1 MMEET
6 RIETDSMGEISV
18 PTSALYGASTQRAIH
33 NFQISGEPVDAS
45 IIQAYGLIK
54 WAAARANAICGEIS
68 DEHAALITK
77 ASREIHEG
85 EHSAHFPVDTFQTG
99 SGTSTNMNVN
109 EVIANRCR
117 QYLGHDPSSVKTIHP
132 NDHVNKGQSSND
144 TFPTAIHIAT
154 ALNLKNDL
162 IPALEV
168 LHAELLE
175 KSREFH
181 PIWKIGRTHLM
192 DATPIRLGQE
202 FGGYAAQ
209 IQKSI
214 TRADQA
220 LKGLYEIPLGGTA
233 VGTGL
238 NAHPDFAKLA
248 IDFIAEKT
256 GLPFR
261 RADHPSEGQAARD
274 ALVECHGM
282 LNTIASSLSKISSD
296 IRLMASG
303 PRCGFG
309 EISLPPTQPGS
320 SIMPGKVNPVIC
332 EAVAMVAARVFGNQ
346 TTVTWGGANGHLEL
360 NPFMPVMAKSVL
372 ESIRLL
378 ANVSQTFAERCV
390 HGIKANEKHCQEMI
404 EKSLA
409 LVTALVPL
417 IGYDQAAKIAKESAE
432 ANTTIR
438 QLCEKRLKD
447 FGITRHQL
455 DEALDPEMSEGDR
468 QNPAARAA
476 SRPDPETD
484 TADHLTVK

>member
-1 MMEET
+1 
-6 RIETDSMGEISV
+6 MGEISV
-18 PTSALYGASTQRAIH
+18 ATSALYGASTQRAIH
-33 NFQISGEPVDAS
+33 NFQISGEPVDTS

-54 WAAARANAICGEIS
+54 WAAARANLICGEIS
-68 DEHAALITK
+68 DQQAELIEK
-77 ASREIHEG
+77 ASREIYAG
-85 EHSAHFPVDTFQTG
+85 ELADHFPVDTYQTG

-109 EVIANRCR
+109 EVIANRCS
-117 QYLGHDPSSVKTIHP
+117 QYLGHELGSVKTIHP

-154 ALNLKNDL
+154 GLNLKNDL
-162 IPALEV
+162 IPALEK
-168 LHAELLE
+168 LHKELLE

-181 PIWKIGRTHLM
+181 TIWKIGRTHLM

-202 FGGYAAQ
+202 FGGYAGQ

-214 TRADQA
+214 KRAYQA
-220 LKGLYEIPLGGTA
+220 LEGLHEIPLGGTA

-238 NAHPDFAKLA
+238 NTHPDFAQLV

-256 GLPFR
+256 DIPFCK
-261 RADHPSEGQAARD
+261 ADHPSEAQAARD
-274 ALVECHGM
+274 SLVECHGV
-282 LNTIASSLSKISSD
+282 LNTIATSLYKIAND

-309 EISLPPTQPGS
+309 EITLPPTQPGS

-360 NPFMPVMAKSVL
+360 NTFMPVMAKSVL

-378 ANVSQTFAERCV
+378 ANVGQTFAERCI
-390 HGIKANEKHCQEMI
+390 HGIEANEEHCHEMI
-404 EKSLA
+404 EKSLS

-417 IGYDQAAKIAKESAE
+417 IGYDQAAEIAKESAE
-432 ANTTIR
+432 SNLTVR
-438 QLCEKRLKD
+438 QLCEDRLQD
-447 FGITRHQL
+447 LSITQQQL
-455 DEALDPEMSEGDR
+455 DEALDLEI
-468 QNPAARAA
+468 
-476 SRPDPETD
+476 
-484 TADHLTVK
+484 

>member
-1 MMEET
+1 MRRET
-6 RIETDSMGEISV
+6 RIEVDSMGEINV
-18 PTSALYGASTQRAIH
+18 PACALYGASTQRAVH
-33 NFQISGEPVDAS
+33 NFQISGEPVGAS

-54 WAAARANAICGEIS
+54 GAAARANAICGEITKEQA
-68 DEHAALITK
+68 DLIEK
-77 ASREIHEG
+77 ASREIYEG
-85 EHSAHFPVDTFQTG
+85 ELAEHFPIDTFQTG

-109 EVIANRCR
+109 EVIANRCS
-117 QYLGHDPSSVKTIHP
+117 QYLGHELGSVKTIHP

-154 ALNLKNDL
+154 GLNLKNDL
-162 IPALEV
+162 IPALEI

-181 PIWKIGRTHLM
+181 PVWKTGRTHLM

-209 IQKSI
+209 IQKSM
-214 TRADQA
+214 TRASQA
-220 LKGLYEIPLGGTA
+220 LEGLHEIPLGGTA

-238 NAHPDFAKLA
+238 NAHPDFAQLA
-248 IDFIAEKT
+248 IDFIADKT
-256 GLPFR
+256 EIPFCK
-261 RADHPSEGQAARD
+261 ADHPSEAQAARD

-282 LNTIASSLSKISSD
+282 LNTIASSLYKISND

-303 PRCGFG
+303 PRCGLG
-309 EISLPPTQPGS
+309 EMTLPPTQPGS

-360 NPFMPVMAKSVL
+360 NTFMPVMAKSVL

-378 ANVSQTFAERCV
+378 ANVSQTFAERCI
-390 HGIKANEKHCQEMI
+390 HGIKANEEHCREMI
-404 EKSLA
+404 EKSLS

-417 IGYDQAAKIAKESAE
+417 IGYDKAAEIAKESAE
-432 ANTTIR
+432 SNTTIR
-438 QLCEKRLKD
+438 ELCEARLQD
-447 FGITRHQL
+447 LSITQQQL
-455 DEALDPEMSEGDR
+455 DDALDLNNSAPY
-468 QNPAARAA
+468 PATDPLPV
-476 SRPDPETD
+476 RPSCPPKLPDD
-484 TADHLTVK
+484 Q

>member
-1 MMEET
+1 
-6 RIETDSMGEISV
+6 MGEISV
-18 PTSALYGASTQRAIH
+18 PTIALYGASTQRAVH
-33 NFQISGEPVDAS
+33 NFQISGEPLDAN

-68 DEHAALITK
+68 NEQAALIEK
-77 ASREIHEG
+77 ASCEIYEG
-85 EHSAHFPVDTFQTG
+85 ELAGHFPVDTFQTG

-109 EVIANRCR
+109 EVISNRCS
-117 QYLGHDPSSVKTIHP
+117 QYLGLELGSVKTIHP

-144 TFPTAIHIAT
+144 TFPTAVHIAT
-154 ALNLKNDL
+154 GLNLKNDL
-162 IPALEV
+162 IPALEI
-168 LHAELLE
+168 LHAELLG

-181 PIWKIGRTHLM
+181 RIWKIGRTHLM

-202 FGGYAAQ
+202 FGGFAAQ

-214 TRADQA
+214 TRASQA
-220 LKGLYEIPLGGTA
+220 LEGLHEIPLGGTA

-238 NAHPDFAKLA
+238 NAHPDFAQLA

-256 GLPFR
+256 DIPFR
-261 RADHPSEGQAARD
+261 KADHPSEAQSARD

-282 LNTIASSLSKISSD
+282 LNTIASSFYKISND

-309 EISLPPTQPGS
+309 EITLPPTQPGS

-332 EAVAMVAARVFGNQ
+332 EAVVMVAARVFGNQ

-360 NPFMPVMAKSVL
+360 NAFMPVMAKSVL

-378 ANVSQTFAERCV
+378 ANVGETFAERCV
-390 HGIKANEKHCQEMI
+390 HGIKANEERCQEMV
-404 EKSLA
+404 EESLS

-417 IGYDQAAKIAKESAE
+417 IGYDKAAEIAKECADS
-432 ANTTIR
+432 NTTIR
-438 QLCEKRLKD
+438 QVCEGRLQDLCV
-447 FGITRHQL
+447 TQQQL
-455 DEALDPEMSEGDR
+455 DIALDPEVPVK
-468 QNPAARAA
+468 QNSIQRL
-476 SRPDPETD
+476 ENNGGND
-484 TADHLTVK
+484 TNK

>member
-1 MMEET
+1 
-6 RIETDSMGEISV
+6 MGEISV
-18 PTSALYGASTQRAIH
+18 PTSALYGASTQRAVH

-54 WAAARANAICGEIS
+54 WAAAQANAICGEIS
-68 DEHAALITK
+68 NEQAALIEK
-77 ASREIHEG
+77 VSCEIYKG
-85 EHSAHFPVDTFQTG
+85 ELAGHFPVDTFQTG

-109 EVIANRCR
+109 EVISNRCS
-117 QYLGHDPSSVKTIHP
+117 QHLGLELGSVKTIHP

-144 TFPTAIHIAT
+144 TFPTAVHIAT
-154 ALNLKNDL
+154 GLNLKNDL
-162 IPALEV
+162 IPALEI
-168 LHAELLE
+168 LHAELLG

-181 PIWKIGRTHLM
+181 RIWKIGRTHLM

-202 FGGYAAQ
+202 FGGFAAQ

-214 TRADQA
+214 TRASQA
-220 LKGLYEIPLGGTA
+220 LEGLHEIPLGGTA

-238 NAHPDFAKLA
+238 NAHPDFAQLA

-256 GLPFR
+256 DIPFR
-261 RADHPSEGQAARD
+261 KADHPSEAQSARD

-282 LNTIASSLSKISSD
+282 LNTIASSFYKISND

-309 EISLPPTQPGS
+309 EITLPPTQPGS

-332 EAVAMVAARVFGNQ
+332 EAVVMVAARVFGNQ

-360 NPFMPVMAKSVL
+360 NTFMPVMAKSVL

-378 ANVSQTFAERCV
+378 ANVGQTLAERCV
-390 HGIKANEKHCQEMI
+390 HGIKANEERCQEMV
-404 EKSLA
+404 EESLS

-417 IGYDQAAKIAKESAE
+417 IGYDKAAEIAKECAE
-432 ANTTIR
+432 SNTTIR
-438 QLCEKRLKD
+438 QVCEGRLQDLCV
-447 FGITRHQL
+447 TQQQL
-455 DEALDPEMSEGDR
+455 DIALDPEVPVKQHSIQRLENNGG
-468 QNPAARAA
+468 N
-476 SRPDPETD
+476 D
-484 TADHLTVK
+484 TNK

>member
-1 MMEET
+1 MRENT
-6 RIETDSMGEISV
+6 RIESDSMGEISV
-18 PTSALYGASTQRAIH
+18 ATSALYGASTQRAIH
-33 NFQISGEPVDAS
+33 NFQISGEPVDTS

-54 WAAARANAICGEIS
+54 WAAARANLICGEIS
-68 DEHAALITK
+68 DQQAELIEK
-77 ASREIHEG
+77 ASREIYAG
-85 EHSAHFPVDTFQTG
+85 ELADHFPVDTYQTG

-109 EVIANRCR
+109 EVIANRCS
-117 QYLGHDPSSVKTIHP
+117 QYLGHELGSVKTIHP

-154 ALNLKNDL
+154 GLNLKNDL
-162 IPALEV
+162 IPALEK
-168 LHAELLE
+168 LHKELLE

-181 PIWKIGRTHLM
+181 TIWKIGRTHLM

-202 FGGYAAQ
+202 FGGYAGQ

-214 TRADQA
+214 KRAYQA
-220 LKGLYEIPLGGTA
+220 LEGLHEIPLGGTA

-238 NAHPDFAKLA
+238 NTHPDFAQLV

-256 GLPFR
+256 DIPFCK
-261 RADHPSEGQAARD
+261 ADHPSEAQAARD
-274 ALVECHGM
+274 SLVECHGV
-282 LNTIASSLSKISSD
+282 LNTIATSLYKIAND

-309 EISLPPTQPGS
+309 EITLPPTQPGS

-360 NPFMPVMAKSVL
+360 NTFMPVMAKSVL

-378 ANVSQTFAERCV
+378 ANVGQTFAERCI
-390 HGIKANEKHCQEMI
+390 HGIEANEEHCHEMI
-404 EKSLA
+404 EKSLS

-417 IGYDQAAKIAKESAE
+417 IGYDQAAEIAKESAE
-432 ANTTIR
+432 SNLTVR
-438 QLCEKRLKD
+438 QLCEDRLQD
-447 FGITRHQL
+447 LSITQQQL
-455 DEALDPEMSEGDR
+455 DEALDLEI
-468 QNPAARAA
+468 
-476 SRPDPETD
+476 
-484 TADHLTVK
+484 